1 MRVRAIKCKPGRP
14 LVWLALAALLFCT
27 VYSFDAPASL
37 PTEPLAGEL
46 TATVSR
52 VDGDRLFLTD
62 VALTTGEGT
71 LRPGNVLMEP
81 DPCGHVL
88 AAGMAVRARVTLQP
102 LSPPANP
109 HGWDERYWF
118 LSDGVRYRCSGALDA
133 HSAAAPFS
141 LRAALRSSAQAHIA
155 ALWPEESGLASAL
168 LLGEEDG
175 LTDEEQQAF
184 RRSGAAH
191 LLAVSGLHVG
201 FVAALAALLLGWMRK
216 NSLPQILLTMALLS
230 GYALLAESAF
240 SVLRALVMLGMGLAA
255 RRLGRKPDGPTA
267 LAAAILAALAFRPTE
282 VLRAGLLMSVGAVTG
297 ILLLCGRIQAALKK
311 LRIPAFLCSAVAV
324 SISAQLG
331 VLPVQLYVFHTVN
344 LLSLLTNLLAVPLA
358 AGAVMLGL
366 PALLLHMVCP
376 ALAAAPAFAARLLL
390 RLLALLCETVA
401 DVPFAQMDAASPPV
415 FVLVCFVGLLF
426 LCSPYFME
434 FAKRRRI
441 ALAAGILCATALSL
455 LLWLP
460 GELDRRQTPTVTF
473 FSVGT
478 ADSALLRSENAALL
492 VDTGWTGSAAVSYM
506 QGEGRSLNAV
516 LLTHADGD
524 HAGGLE
530 HLLQTVPVGAV
541 MVPRGMSWEGLEPA
555 LAAAQEKNIP
565 ILELTA
571 GDAFTADAFTVTV
584 LSPAAVREGQEN
596 DDSLVLRVD
605 CAGRTL
611 LFAGDI
617 SARTEAALALPD
629 CDVLK
634 VPHHGS
640 ATATS
645 DALLAQTT
653 PELAVLSV
661 GTPNRYGFPR
671 PEVLDR
677 LAASGAQIFRTDEC
691 GAVTVRITPDG
702 CTAQGYSPPTPW
714 QQLFTGQP

>member
-1 MRVRAIKCKPGRP
+1 MRVRAFKWKPGRP
-14 LVWLALAALLFCT
+14 LVWLALAALLFCAA
-27 VYSFDAPASL
+27 YSFDALASL
-37 PTEPLAGEL
+37 PTEPLSGEL
-46 TATVSR
+46 TAAVSR
-52 VDGDRLFLTD
+52 VDGGRLFLTD
-62 VALTTGEGT
+62 VTLETDEDT

-81 DPCGHVL
+81 DPCGHEL
-88 AAGMAVRARVTLQP
+88 AAGMQVRARVTLQP
-102 LSPPANP
+102 LAPPANP

-118 LSDGVRYRCSGALDA
+118 LSDGARYRCSGALDA

-141 LRAALRSSAQAHIA
+141 LRTFLQNASRAHIA
-155 ALWPEESGLASAL
+155 ALWPEESGMASAL

-175 LTDEEQQAF
+175 LTGEEQQAF

-230 GYALLAESAF
+230 CYALLAESAF

-255 RRLGRKPDGPTA
+255 RHLGRKPDGPTA

-282 VLRAGLLMSVGAVTG
+282 VLRAGFLMSVGAVTG
-297 ILLLCGRIQAALKK
+297 ILLLGGRIQAALRK

-324 SISAQLG
+324 SLSAQLG

-366 PALLLHMVCP
+366 PALLLHMACP
-376 ALAAAPAFAARLLL
+376 VLAAAPAFAARLLL
-390 RLLALLCETVA
+390 RMLSLLCETVA
-401 DVPFAQMDAASPPV
+401 DVPFAQMNAASPPV

-434 FAKRRRI
+434 FARRRRI

-492 VDTGWTGSAAVSYM
+492 VDTGWTGSAAVSCL
-506 QGEGRSLNAV
+506 QGEGLALDAV

-524 HAGGLE
+524 HAAGLE

-541 MVPRGMSWEGLEPA
+541 MAPSGMSWEGLESA
-555 LAAAQEKNIP
+555 LAAAQEKGVP
-565 ILELTA
+565 IVELTA
-571 GDAFTADAFTVTV
+571 GDAFAADAFTVTV
-584 LSPAAVREGQEN
+584 LSPATVREGKQN

-611 LFAGDI
+611 LFTGDI
-617 SARTEAALALPD
+617 TARTEAALALPD

-640 ATATS
+640 AASTS

-653 PELAVLSV
+653 PELAVISV

-677 LAASGAQIFRTDEC
+677 LAASGAKIYRTDES
-691 GAVTVRITPDG
+691 GAVAVRVLPEG
-702 CTAQGYSPPTPW
+702 CAAQGYSPPTPW